1 MAFDTRGSVQTMPPF
16 TCSKIEIG
24 CLVHPISIL
33 PFDDVGKP
41 NSGKEFYRNVS

>member
-1 MAFDTRGSVQTMPPF
+1 MAFDGVGSVQALEHI

-24 CLVHPISIL
+24 CTRHPISIL
-33 PFDDVGKP
+33 PFDDVGKS